1 MRFKNEQL
9 IELSHPLLADQECF
23 PYHPYPAGYTSKN
36 HWYIETLLMMDS
48 HIGTHIEIPYHR
60 DEYGMDCKDWPL
72 EKLIGE
78 ATVINVLGKEA
89 GSPITLEDVKKY
101 ESVIQT
107 GDMIFLYT
115 GYDKYFHT
123 PDWQP
128 YPYIAEDALSWLL
141 SFKPK
146 AIGTDA
152 SGIELPGIDTQELPG
167 EPNHVNC
174 FKNGTAIVE
183 SLTNLGAIEN
193 IRTTV
198 FILIPRAEKM
208 NAFPARIIAVKDL

>member
-183 SLTNLGAIEN
+183 SPTNLGAIEN

-208 NAFPARIIAVKDL
+208 DAFPARIIAVKDL

>member
-1 MRFKNEQL
+1 MRFKSEQL

-183 SLTNLGAIEN
+183 SQTNLGAIEN

-208 NAFPARIIAVKDL
+208 DAFPARIIAVKDL

>member
-1 MRFKNEQL
+1 MRFKSEQL

-23 PYHPYPAGYTSKN
+23 PYHPYPAGHTSKN

-208 NAFPARIIAVKDL
+208 DAFPARIIAVKDL

>member
-1 MRFKNEQL
+1 MRFKSEQL

-141 SFKPK
+141 SFNPK

-208 NAFPARIIAVKDL
+208 DAFPARIIAIKDL

>member
-1 MRFKNEQL
+1 MRFKSEQL

-89 GSPITLEDVKKY
+89 GSPITLEEVKKY
-101 ESVIQT
+101 ECVIQT

-208 NAFPARIIAVKDL
+208 DAFPARIIAVKDL

>member
-23 PYHPYPAGYTSKN
+23 PYHPYPAGHTSKN

-208 NAFPARIIAVKDL
+208 DAFPARIIAVKDL